1 VESSRVEVE
10 VEGRRLRLTNLEK
23 VLYPATPENPE
34 AFTKGQIV
42 DYYARIAP
50 VMLTHLRARPV
61 TFVRWPDGVTGHA
74 FFEKNAP
81 SHTPDW
87 VRRVRLAAPGSTM
100 GRDTIDYVVID
111 DLPTLVWAASL
122 AALELHVP
130 QWQVVTDGTPSD
142 PDLLVL
148 DLDPGEGA
156 TIVECCSV
164 ARRLQARL
172 AEDGLDAYPKT
183 SGSKG
188 MQVVAPLEPTPAHRT
203 SGYAKA
209 LAEEL
214 ERQTP
219 ATVVS
224 RMAKNERKG
233 RVFIDWSQNNAA
245 KTTISAYSL
254 RARVRPTV
262 STPVTW
268 DEVDACRTPADLAFT
283 APQVLER
290 IEALGDLMAALEP
303 SAESTSTRQRRG
315 RIPEPT
321 RYS

>member
-1 VESSRVEVE
+1 MESSRVEVE

-23 VLYPATPENPE
+23 VLYPATAENPE
-34 AFTKGQIV
+34 PFNKGQVV

-50 VMLTHLRARPV
+50 LMLPHLRARPV

-87 VRRVRLAAPGSTM
+87 VRRVTLAAPGSTM

-111 DLPTLVWAASL
+111 DLPTLVWAAGL

-130 QWQVVTDGTPSD
+130 QWQVDADGQPLD

-148 DLDPGEGA
+148 DLDPGEGS
-156 TIVECCSV
+156 TIVECCV
-164 ARRLQARL
+164 LARRLRDRM
-172 AEDGLDAYPKT
+172 AEDGLEAFPKT

-188 MQVVAPLEPTPAHRT
+188 MQVVVPIEPAPDGRT
-203 SGYAKA
+203 SAYAKA

-214 ERQTP
+214 EAETP
-219 ATVVS
+219 NSVVS
-224 RMAKNERKG
+224 RMAKRERKDK
-233 RVFIDWSQNNAA
+233 VFIDWSQNNAA
-245 KTTISAYSL
+245 KTTITAYSL

-262 STPVTW
+262 STPLSW
-268 DEVDACRTPADLAFT
+268 QEVEACRSPADLAFT
-283 APQVLER
+283 ASQVLER
-290 IEALGDLMAALEP
+290 IETHGDLLATAAAP
-303 SAESTSTRQRRG
+303 SGKRGHQVKRG
-315 RIPEPT
+315 RIPEPVA
-321 RYS
+321 